1 MPNEPRN
8 SRSSRTAS
16 KPKTKSKGK
25 KPFTWKKGMLLLFFT
40 IAIAVFCAIAG
51 YLWIILNGERILKEN
66 GDKYETM
73 EEASIIYDANKNEF
87 TKLFAE
93 NREPVTFD
101 EIPEMVRN
109 AFIATE
115 DRRFNEHQ
123 GVDLWSI
130 GRAAVKDVIA
140 RSKVEGG
147 STITQ
152 QLAKNLFLSH
162 DKTFFRKA
170 TEVSIALA
178 LENHKTKD
186 EILEMY
192 LNRIYFGKGAYGI
205 KAASIRYFGKSNLKD
220 LEVWEIATLAAMP
233 KAPSSYNPLSN
244 PEKSKERRGV
254 VLKLMADQGYI
265 TQEQMNTAAKV
276 DYNPDVQTETKR
288 ISSAFLDYAI
298 DEASE
303 KTGLTEDELNRGGYK
318 IYTTLVPEAQI
329 AVEEEFADDSN
340 FEKSKD
346 EQQMQGSMVIMD
358 QHTGGLVA
366 MAGGR
371 DYIRKGLNRAKVP
384 RQPGSTF
391 KPIASYGPALETGK
405 FFPWSTVRDDKQSFG
420 DYSPSDLGSN
430 KYIGAV
436 SFTYALQKSINL
448 PSVWLL
454 NEIGVKTGYE
464 FSKKLGIPL
473 VPEDRNL
480 TIALGGLT
488 YGASP
493 IQMATAYSA
502 FANGGYYDPA
512 HSIIEVVDRDNKT
525 VYSFKEGQGDRVM
538 KEQTSY
544 YMTNVLQE
552 VVNNGTGKAA
562 KISGRPTAGKTGTTQ
577 HGIKGFK
584 SSANRDVWFVG
595 YTPEWTGAVWMGYD
609 KTDRDHVVK
618 KGSSQAAS
626 LFKKVMTK
634 ALANKKKGEFSKPSG
649 VVEEKVKEEKVNG
662 LVASYAAATQSVTL
676 NWSALSSDNQPT
688 YRVYRKESTESK
700 FTMVGEVASNSYED
714 IQVVPNAQ
722 YEYYVTAYLA
732 NANIE
737 TDPSAK
743 VSIKIDNDLPDIEV
757 PPVDPNNPET
767 DPNQGGDNT
776 DGTDPSTENPDGNGG
791 VTPDPGNPDNSNG
804 GQVDQG
810 TSNPDQGVAVPET
823 TGNKDAG
830 NPGHGKD
837 KDKEKDKG
845 KDKQGNAASMDT
857 AQIQ

>member
-1 MPNEPRN
+1 MPNEPSN
-8 SRSSRTAS
+8 SRSSRTAAK
-16 KPKTKSKGK
+16 KPKSKSKTKGR

-66 GDKYETM
+66 GDKYEVM
-73 EEASIIYDANKNEF
+73 DEASIIYDVNKKEV
-87 TKLFAE
+87 TKLYVE

-130 GRAAVKDVIA
+130 GRAAVKDIIA

-192 LNRIYFGKGAYGI
+192 LNRIFFGKGAYGI
-205 KAASIRYFGKSNLKD
+205 KAASKRYFGKSDLKD
-220 LEVWEIATLAAMP
+220 LEIWEIATLAAMP

-265 TQEQMNTAAKV
+265 TQEQMNEAAKV
-276 DYNPDVQTETKR
+276 DYNPDAQTETKR
-288 ISSAFLDYAI
+288 VSSAFIDYAI

-303 KTGLTEDELNRGGYK
+303 KTGLTEDELYRGGYK
-318 IYTTLVPEAQI
+318 IYTTLVPEAQN
-329 AVEEEFADDSN
+329 AVEEEFANDDN

-346 EQQMQGSMVIMD
+346 DQQMQGSMVIMD

-391 KPIASYGPALETGK
+391 KPIASYGPALDTGNY
-405 FFPWSTVRDDKQSFG
+405 FPWSTLRDDKQSFG

-430 KYIGAV
+430 KYIGPV

-454 NEIGVKTGYE
+454 NEIGVKTG
-464 FSKKLGIPL
+464 FDFAKKLGIPL

-512 HSIIEVVDRDNKT
+512 HSVLEIVDRDNKS
-525 VYSFKEGQGDRVM
+525 VYSFDEGKGERVM
-538 KEQTSY
+538 KEQTAY

-552 VVNNGTGKAA
+552 VVNNGTGKSA
-562 KISGRPTAGKTGTTQ
+562 KISGRPTAGKTGTQQ
-577 HGIKGFK
+577 HGIKGLK
-584 SSANRDVWFVG
+584 SSGNRDVWFVG

-609 KTDRDHVVK
+609 KTDRDHLVK

-634 ALANKKKGEFSKPSG
+634 ALANKKKGEFSKPTG
-649 VVEEKVKEEKVNG
+649 VVEEKVKQEKVNG

-676 NWSALSSDNQPT
+676 NWSALSGDGQPT
-688 YRVYRKESTESK
+688 YRIYRKESTESK
-700 FTMVGEVASNSYED
+700 FSMVGEVTSNSYED

-722 YEYYVTAYLA
+722 YEYYVTAFLA
-732 NANIE
+732 NVNLE

-743 VSIKIDNDLPDIEV
+743 VSIRIDNDLPDIEQ
-757 PPVDPNNPET
+757 PPVDPNNPLP
-767 DPNQGGDNT
+767 DPNNPVQDPNENGGVV
-776 DGTDPSTENPDGNGG
+776 DGSDPSTENPDGNGN
-791 VTPDPGNPDNSNG
+791 VTPDPGATDNPNG
-804 GQVDQG
+804 GWVDQG
-810 TSNPDQGVAVPET
+810 TGTTDQGTIIPDNN
-823 TGNKDAG
+823 GNG
-830 NPGHGKD
+830 NGDNQGHGKGKD
-837 KDKEKDKG
+837 KDKGKG
-845 KDKQGNAASMDT
+845 
-857 AQIQ
+857 

>member
-1 MPNEPRN
+1 MPNEPSN
-8 SRSSRTAS
+8 SRSSRTAAK
-16 KPKTKSKGK
+16 KPKSKSKGR
-25 KPFTWKKGMLLLFFT
+25 KPFTWKKGLLLLFFT

-66 GDKYETM
+66 GDKYEVM
-73 EEASIIYDANKNEF
+73 DEASIIYDVNKTEV
-87 TKLFAE
+87 TKLYVE

-192 LNRIYFGKGAYGI
+192 LNRIFFGKGAYGI
-205 KAASIRYFGKSNLKD
+205 KAASKRYFGKSDLKD
-220 LEVWEIATLAAMP
+220 LEIWEIATLAAMP

-265 TQEQMNTAAKV
+265 TQAQMNEAAKV
-276 DYNPDVQTETKR
+276 DYNPDAQTETKR
-288 ISSAFLDYAI
+288 VSSAFIDYAI
-298 DEASE
+298 DEAGD
-303 KTGLTEDELNRGGYK
+303 KTGLTEDELYRGGYK
-318 IYTTLVPEAQI
+318 IYTTLVPEAQN
-329 AVEEEFADDSN
+329 AVEEEFANDDN

-346 EQQMQGSMVIMD
+346 DQQMQGSMVIMD

-391 KPIASYGPALETGK
+391 KPIASYGPALDTGNY
-405 FFPWSTVRDDKQSFG
+405 FPWSTLRDDKQSFG

-430 KYIGAV
+430 KYIGPV

-454 NEIGVKTGYE
+454 NEIGVKTG
-464 FSKKLGIPL
+464 FDFAKKLGIPL

-512 HSIIEVVDRDNKT
+512 HSVLEVVDRDNKS
-525 VYSFKEGQGDRVM
+525 VYSFDEGKGERVM

-552 VVNNGTGKAA
+552 VVNNGTGKSA

-584 SSANRDVWFVG
+584 SSGNRDVWFVG

-618 KGSSQAAS
+618 KGSGQAAS

-634 ALANKKKGEFSKPSG
+634 ALANKKKGDFSKPTG
-649 VVEEKVKEEKVNG
+649 VVEEKVKQDKVNG

-676 NWSALSSDNQPT
+676 NWSALSGDNQPT
-688 YRVYRKESTESK
+688 YRIYRKESTESK
-700 FTMVGEVASNSYED
+700 FSMVGEVTSNSYED

-722 YEYYVTAYLA
+722 YEYYVTAFLA
-732 NANIE
+732 NVNLE

-743 VSIKIDNDLPDIEV
+743 VSIKIDNDLPDIEQ
-757 PPVDPNNPET
+757 PPVDPNNPVT
-767 DPNQGGDNT
+767 DPNENGGNG
-776 DGTDPSTENPDGNGG
+776 DGSDPSTENPDGNGN
-791 VTPDPGNPDNSNG
+791 VTPDPGTPDNSNG
-804 GQVDQG
+804 GWVDQG
-810 TSNPDQGVAVPET
+810 TGTTDQGTIVPDNN
-823 TGNKDAG
+823 GNG
-830 NPGHGKD
+830 NGDNQGRGKGKD
-837 KDKEKDKG
+837 KDKG
-845 KDKQGNAASMDT
+845 KDKQGNTATMDT
-857 AQIQ
+857 LQIP